1 MLVSSVLSQSYCG
14 LLHQKSCVLH
24 LFQKN
29 NILTRS
35 MQMKELHNVKKIKN
49 IWPVSLCSQY
59 SAVSTTSLLSA
70 YVSNI
75 WSLMRLRFAVRTS
88 PATLNNLSTGADDG
102 IGILYGT

>member
-1 MLVSSVLSQSYCG
+1 
-14 LLHQKSCVLH
+14 
-24 LFQKN
+24 
-29 NILTRS
+29 
-35 MQMKELHNVKKIKN
+35 MKELHNMEKNKN

-75 WSLMRLRFAVRTS
+75 WSLMRLRLAVQTS

-102 IGILYGT
+102 IGVL